1 MGNMCFGNKKPKKPS
16 PGKSALTDPKSS
28 PPGPNP
34 KDPSPQKPPSKTNAE
49 DIDSPVPEEVPTPNQ
64 RVSHPTESSKQPLV
78 SQEASQKRIKISE
91 KETNVSKNDYSFA
104 KVTRTGDNKFSF
116 EVYGEDISALNPKF
130 LLDNLGNI
138 SHTSKIN
145 ISRNDL
151 LLLTEENQEILKF
164 LSANNIT
171 HRDLVQ
177 GIRKEHGPG
186 SLALD
191 EKLRITGTMI
201 QSRRP
206 LRGQSHPFLL
216 IFLRMVLCV
225 RSDFESK
232 YLKRLLYPVLSI
244 KSNFSFQ

>member
-1 MGNMCFGNKKPKKPS
+1 MGKKKPKKEPNQQNHLGNQPLTTTAPRQTQDENKNLPK
-16 PGKSALTDPKSS
+16 PGKKENGS
-28 PPGPNP
+28 
-34 KDPSPQKPPSKTNAE
+34 
-49 DIDSPVPEEVPTPNQ
+49 DSPVPEEIQQNNE
-64 RVSHPTESSKQPLV
+64 RMSHPVESSKQPVV
-78 SQEASQKRIKISE
+78 SQDPSQKQVRITE
-91 KETNVSKNDYSFA
+91 KETNLSKNDYSFA

-130 LLDNLGNI
+130 LMDNLGNI

-171 HRDLVQ
+171 HRDLIQ
-177 GIRKEHGPG
+177 GIRKEHNPG

-201 QSRRP
+201 QS
-206 LRGQSHPFLL
+206 
-216 IFLRMVLCV
+216 
-225 RSDFESK
+225 K
-232 YLKRLLYPVLSI
+232 NKRISI
-244 KSNFSFQ
+244 NKR